1 MSYKI
6 WVWYFDDVDGNDL
19 YLMNRSSPK
28 VVEENVG
35 DRRLR
40 SQVSVLLYGT
50 DVVEDET
57 TV

>member
-1 MSYKI
+1 
-6 WVWYFDDVDGNDL
+6 
-19 YLMNRSSPK
+19 MNRSSPK